1 MTDAAASAPTAMT
14 AEQGANYLQALIA
27 SVTIQVLVPGLMFL
41 LMVGVFMW
49 VVWRSQ
55 RRADFD
61 ASQFLRDDAGKLSSV
76 RLFAFVSLGVHTWVI
91 AVETMAARITPD
103 QMLIYSVTWSGS
115 LVLAE
120 AVGKWNGVLP
130 WARTQ

>member
-1 MTDAAASAPTAMT
+1 MT
-14 AEQGANYLQALIA
+14 AEQGASYLQALIA
-27 SVTIQVLVPGLMFL
+27 SVTIQVIVPGAMFG
-41 LMVGVFMW
+41 LMVGVFVW
-49 VVWRSQ
+49 VVAKAQKRE
-55 RRADFD
+55 DFD

-91 AVETMAARITPD
+91 AVETMASRITSD
-103 QMLIYSVTWSGS
+103 QMTIYAVTWSGS

-130 WARTQ
+130 WARGQ

>member
-1 MTDAAASAPTAMT
+1 MNPQQASDYAH
-14 AEQGANYLQALIA
+14 ALIA
-27 SVTIQVLVPGLMFL
+27 SLTIGVIVPGLMFL
-41 LMVGVFMW
+41 LMVGVFVW
-49 VVWRSQ
+49 VVWRAQ
-55 RRADFD
+55 ARVDFD
-61 ASQFLRDDAGKLSSV
+61 ASEFLRDDAGKLSSV

-91 AVETMAARITPD
+91 AVETMASRISPD
-103 QMLIYSVTWSGS
+103 QMLIYAVTWSGS

>member
-1 MTDAAASAPTAMT
+1 MN
-14 AEQGANYLQALIA
+14 AEQAAIYLQALLA

-55 RRADFD
+55 ARDDFD

-76 RLFAFVSLGVHTWVI
+76 RLFAFISLGVHTWVI
-91 AVETMAARITPD
+91 AVETMASRITPD
-103 QMLIYSVTWSGS
+103 QMLIYALTWSGS

-120 AVGKWNGVLP
+120 AVGKWNGILP
-130 WARTQ
+130 WARAQ

>member
-1 MTDAAASAPTAMT
+1 MT

-27 SVTIQVLVPGLMFL
+27 SVTLQVLIPGFMFL
-41 LMVGVFMW
+41 MMVGVFVW
-49 VVWRSQ
+49 VVA
-55 RRADFD
+55 RAQARDDFD

-76 RLFAFVSLGVHTWVI
+76 RLFAFVSLGVHTWVV
-91 AVETMAARITPD
+91 AVETMASRITPD
-103 QMLIYSVTWSGS
+103 QMLIYAVTWSGS

-130 WARTQ
+130 WAKPL